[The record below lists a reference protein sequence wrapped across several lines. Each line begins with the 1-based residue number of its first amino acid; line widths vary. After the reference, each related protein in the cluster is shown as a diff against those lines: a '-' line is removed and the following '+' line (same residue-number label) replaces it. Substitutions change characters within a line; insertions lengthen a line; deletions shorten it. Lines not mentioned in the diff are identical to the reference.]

1 MSTGGNDHDRARRLR
16 HKRIELVLPLEV
28 LEILRDLGA
37 TYAEAVTRLALR
49 HRDLHIRE
57 PAMPDRP
64 ESRPGPRVTG
74 SGRAKGGAK
83 VTGDTWFEGGR
94 TGSGR
99 AGTRPGPKQARGS
112 NTGPGRGGNTG
123 RRTHS
128 GRRKTLRDL
137 FEQTPLRLRVTHQQ
151 RRESWTGAVIDQ
163 AHTREATVTTLILDL
178 GDGTY
183 KRVEI
188 IEHASG
194 LTESRPRFYALGD
207 PTYRAT
213 TPRSGAAGPT
223 HAPGSMD
230 DWKAAMREAR
240 ERMAAAHP
248 DKGGPGGEAF
258 VRAKARVDELKS
270 RRPDPF
276 AHPPVDG

>member
-16 HKRIELVLPLEV
+16 HKRIELLLPLEV
-28 LEILRDLGA
+28 LAILRDLGA

-57 PAMPDRP
+57 PATADRP

-83 VTGDTWFEGGR
+83 VTGDTWFEGDR
-94 TGSGR
+94 TGAGR
-99 AGTRPGPKQARGS
+99 AGPRPDPKRARGS
-112 NTGPGRGGNTG
+112 TTGPGRGGNTG
-123 RRTHS
+123 RRTRS

-163 AHTREATVTTLILDL
+163 ARTREATITTLVLDL

-188 IEHASG
+188 TEHASG
-194 LTESRPRFYALGD
+194 LTESRPRFYELAD
-207 PTYRAT
+207 PTYRAAT
-213 TPRSGAAGPT
+213 DRSSASGQGQ
-223 HAPGSMD
+223 SMEE
-230 DWKAAMREAR
+230 WKVAMREAR
-240 ERMAAAHP
+240 EGMAAAHP
-248 DKGGPGGEAF
+248 DKGGPGGAVF

-270 RRPDPF
+270 RRPDPC
-276 AHPPVDG
+276 AHRPGDG